1 MRNAI
6 ALGMLLAASSLAQ
19 TRDKELVGEL
29 ERAPLRLAG
38 HKLQVEGAL
47 VAVLDRA
54 AEAAPRVRARVV
66 QVQEDGLP
74 LIGRKGAVS
83 LVAVEGRLVADV
95 ALREDA
101 EVVSG
106 QLDPTPT
113 RARANTPVWVVG
125 SRAAPGLPG
134 GPWLRVRRTPEA
146 GDARWVE
153 ASLVRIGG
161 DPVGQ
166 AVGEA
171 LAPAFAA
178 SSRARGARTFHPD
191 GTVYAGVVTSLQP
204 ELPWVAAAQR
214 LEGRAVV
221 RVGAGLLKMGQLP
234 RLPDLLSVAIRLKG
248 AGPGTP
254 SLAAEAGDQDLF
266 LTADAERFRDFF
278 NPLTPLLAEEHD
290 YFQNTY
296 HAALP
301 FLLEGTGKRVW
312 VRLVPV
318 PFTPADAALKDPS
331 GPEARERK
339 LREAVAAG
347 QARFRIEV
355 QPESRLGR
363 ALGVDHG
370 WFDLIS
376 HDWIPLAELSLT
388 EGPLQVDQEAM
399 RYHPELA
406 GRGIVP
412 VGPIA
417 GVRPAV
423 YRASQE
429 ARPATAAE
437 RAEGEGML
445 GKLRRP

>member
-1 MRNAI
+1 MRSTVV
-6 ALGMLLAASSLAQ
+6 LGLVLAASAVAQ
-19 TRDKELVGEL
+19 PAERELVGEL

-47 VAVLDRA
+47 VGVLDRA
-54 AEAAPRVRARVV
+54 AEAAPRVRARVIRV
-66 QVQEDGLP
+66 GEDGLP

-95 ALREDA
+95 PLREDA
-101 EVVSG
+101 EMLSG
-106 QLDPTPT
+106 QLEANPA
-113 RARANTPVWVVG
+113 RVRANTPVWVV
-125 SRAAPGLPG
+125 SARAARG
-134 GPWLRVRRTPEA
+134 GVWLRVQRAPESS
-146 GDARWVE
+146 DSRWVE

-191 GTVYAGVVTSLQP
+191 GTVYAGVVESLQP

-234 RLPDLLSVAIRLKG
+234 MLPDLLSVAIRLKG
-248 AGPGTP
+248 AGQGTP
-254 SLAAEAGDQDLF
+254 NLAAEAGDQDLF
-266 LTADAERFRDFF
+266 LTADAERFGDFF

-312 VRLVPV
+312 VRVVPV
-318 PFTPADAALKDPS
+318 PFTPADAALRDPS
-331 GPEARERK
+331 GPEAREEK
-339 LREAVAAG
+339 LRQAVAAG

-355 QPESRLGR
+355 QPESRVGR

-376 HDWIPLAELSLT
+376 NDWIPLAELSLT
-388 EGPLQVDQEAM
+388 EGPLAVDQEAM

-437 RAEGEGML
+437 RAEGDGFL